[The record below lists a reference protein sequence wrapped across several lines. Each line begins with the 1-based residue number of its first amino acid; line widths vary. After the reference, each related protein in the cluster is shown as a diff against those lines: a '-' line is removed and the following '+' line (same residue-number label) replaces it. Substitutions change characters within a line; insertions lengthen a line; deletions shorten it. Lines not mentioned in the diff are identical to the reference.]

1 MNCPYR
7 MLAFDLDGTLL
18 EADGSLAADSASCLR
33 ELAARGF
40 VVAAATGRRLWSAL
54 PRLRGAGLVGSCV
67 VHNGA
72 LVADIASASAL
83 AATPLAAAEIDAVV
97 ARLRERGLAPLFF
110 TDAPR
115 GPREILHEVGA
126 PDPTGFL
133 AWYGKY
139 AAAHLTRMAPP
150 LAAAAGEAVLRVV
163 THGSAAQMEALAQ
176 AVEAAVPTV
185 RGFVQREMAVP
196 GFRAELLSRRADKW
210 QGIRFV
216 ARRHGIEPA
225 AIVAVGDDANDVELL
240 RSAGHS
246 LAAPGAAPSALAAAK
261 EALAG
266 DGPRAVVAA
275 LRRLFRLDG
284 KDSAGGDC

>member
-1 MNCPYR
+1 MDCRYR

-18 EADGSLAADSASCLR
+18 EADGSLAAASAACLR
-33 ELAARGF
+33 ELAARGI

-72 LVADIASASAL
+72 LVADIASADTL
-83 AATPLAAAEIDAVV
+83 AATPLAPAEIAGIV
-97 ARLRERGLAPLFF
+97 ARLRERGLAPVWF

-115 GPREILHEVGA
+115 GPREILHEDGA

-133 AWYGKY
+133 AWYGRY
-139 AAAHLTRMAPP
+139 ASAHLTRVAPP
-150 LAAAAGEAVLRVV
+150 LATVAGEAVLRVV
-163 THGSAAQMEALAQ
+163 THGSAAAMTALVA

-216 ARRHGIEPA
+216 ARRHGVEPA
-225 AIVAVGDDANDVELL
+225 EIVAVGDDANDVELL
-240 RSAGHS
+240 RGAGHS
-246 LAAPGAAPSALAAAK
+246 LAAPGATPPALAAAK

-275 LRRLFRLDG
+275 LRRLFALGG